1 MAFSINHYYE
11 SLYKS
16 SPLPSFYLFSD
27 ISVYS
32 SLGLSPE
39 NIYVVGKPPSSSRKQ
54 QTPPAVF
61 LSDGYAEHL
70 ATLTSHGG
78 SRPAQGNARMVIP
91 KATLNLPG
99 QPPCLTS
106 SAHVR
111 RRTLRQAKRT
121 TSYPLN
127 NNISNASSNKYTSVP
142 STSVSMHNDNNAP
155 QSLPTTAGLPV
166 SGKGKVV
173 FRTHH

>member
-1 MAFSINHYYE
+1 MFKIIVLKYIVELKSIV
-11 SLYKS
+11 
-16 SPLPSFYLFSD
+16 SFEILD

-32 SLGLSPE
+32 SLGLSSE

-54 QTPPAVF
+54 QEAVF
-61 LSDGYAEHL
+61 LSDGYADHL

-91 KATLNLPG
+91 KATFNLPG
-99 QPPCLTS
+99 QPPCLAS

-111 RRTLRQAKRT
+111 RRTIRQAKRT

-127 NNISNASSNKYTSVP
+127 NNSNNATSSNKYASVP
-142 STSVSMHNDNNAP
+142 VPSISMHNEGP
-155 QSLPTTAGLPV
+155 QSLPPSAGISL
-166 SGKGKVV
+166 SGKGKVT
-173 FRTHH
+173 FCCMRR